1 MDELKNRLVALCE
14 NQLDYYDIVNESD
27 ESVEYGLI
35 IEFLFERLAE
45 MMTGRAEDGKG
56 SG

>member
-35 IEFLFERLAE
+35 IDFLFERLAE
-45 MMTGRAEDGKG
+45 MMTGRADHGTA
-56 SG
+56 